1 MQLPSPICIHQDLNY
16 TIIITEDVKKH
27 YNLTL
32 AHHAYGPFSHTGPG
46 TVQQEIMTGI
56 NKDKEYSAR
65 VAVSM
70 LSKVTTSH
78 HIQFS
83 KS

>member
-16 TIIITEDVKKH
+16 TIIIIEDVRRH
-27 YNLTL
+27 RNLPL
-32 AHHAYGPFSHTGPG
+32 AYHAYGPFSHTGPG
-46 TVQQEIMTGI
+46 TVQQEIMTGL
-56 NKDKEYSAR
+56 NRDKEYSAR
-65 VAVSM
+65 VAVSL
-70 LSKVTTSH
+70 LSKVTSN